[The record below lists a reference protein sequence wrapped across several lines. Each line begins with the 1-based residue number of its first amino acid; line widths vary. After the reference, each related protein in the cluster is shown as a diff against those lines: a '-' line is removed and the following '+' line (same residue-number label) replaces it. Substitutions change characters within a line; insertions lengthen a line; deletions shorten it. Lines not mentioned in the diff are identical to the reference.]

1 MDLSFLLT
9 TVTLIILGYAGVTWL
24 NSAYIAPR
32 RAATKAAVPVET
44 VKSKRRLSGFR
55 KGSGRVQRSE
65 PLNAGSTHQEAKK
78 EPVNVQPNVQRS
90 AEIAPEAPPAGA
102 ISPAGDTFTLTAVEL
117 MQLTDAIHQRREG
130 ATVEEAISKSFGVT
144 KGGSEGYRRAK
155 AIWDAANT
163 APGAAPAGTYAPLVP
178 PAKRRRAARGQ
189 R

>member
-9 TVTLIILGYAGVTWL
+9 TITLIILGYAGVTWL

-32 RAATKAAVPVET
+32 RAATKAAAT
-44 VKSKRRLSGFR
+44 GGAVKSKRRLSGFR

-65 PLNAGSTHQEAKK
+65 PLNAGSTHQEAKS
-78 EPVNVQPNVQRS
+78 EPVNVQPNFYRS
-90 AEIAPEAPPAGA
+90 AEIAPAAPAGSTGDA
-102 ISPAGDTFTLTAVEL
+102 AGDAFTLTSREL

-130 ATVEEAISKSFGVT
+130 ATVEEAICGAFGVT

-178 PAKRRRAARGQ
+178 PAKRRRVKR
-189 R
+189 